1 VVGRFT
7 RSASAEKVQG
17 GAPISAAGRR
27 AYARTVP
34 RFLFAVIALFLLL
47 ASTADAAAA
56 RTCRSGHTAYKRD
69 GVRVFWVAD
78 GYDNS
83 DYYACG
89 PRTRK
94 PVYVTSVSEAYG
106 ALFVVGRRGDKVL
119 FRTSTS
125 GEGGGDYATV
135 GWVDVRASI
144 VRSGE
149 LAGQSYNNVLDL
161 VVAKDG
167 GMAVAVAN
175 EEDGDAVVRVGY
187 LARASKRG
195 RLRGEQ
201 ALAIAGEG
209 YVRRSLAF
217 AGASLRWKADRA
229 RSVPL
234 SGEPLTCTAGA
245 TVAEGAG
252 ARLFELFQG
261 LKDTLA
267 ACSAG
272 ETTPRK
278 LASSDV
284 GSQGFWT
291 ELPLKRAGERAAL
304 MASRDGIVVLD
315 GGRVSLTR
323 PDGIEALQD
332 VALGATGPVV
342 FAGTT
347 QDTGQEV
354 ISLLSGQ
361 RLATQGGKIKPGTL
375 AIGDRV
381 TWETTDGVPQSAPLT
396 GETTLDC
403 TVGST
408 LHARDGLRVFEL
420 LGASETRLLACVP
433 GATAPLQLL
442 TAPSSAS
449 WRIFEAGREDGRF
462 AVVAASESRGAEAR
476 FISFDADDAVTAV
489 PRSSLVGIKDV
500 ALAPDGRSAF
510 ALRAEGK
517 WRIVAYTGG
526 VERVPAKP
534 SDGVQAGSLAIDGA
548 RLVWRNLSGAERS
561 VVL

>member
-1 VVGRFT
+1 VAPRFLL
-7 RSASAEKVQG
+7 AK
-17 GAPISAAGRR
+17 GALTLER
-27 AYARTVP
+27 VP
-34 RFLFAVIALFLLL
+34 RFLFPLIALLLL
-47 ASTADAAAA
+47 FASTADAAAT
-56 RTCRSGHTAYKRD
+56 RTCRSGHTTYKRD
-69 GVRVFWVAD
+69 GVRVFRVAD

-89 PRTRK
+89 PHTRR
-94 PVYVTSVSEAYG
+94 PTYITSVSDTYG
-106 ALFVVGRRGDKVL
+106 ALFVVGRRGGKVL

-135 GWVDVRASI
+135 GWVDARTADVRL
-144 VRSGE
+144 GE
-149 LAGQSYNNVLDL
+149 LAGESYNNVLDL

-175 EEDGDAVVRVGY
+175 DEDEDAVVRVGY
-187 LARASKRG
+187 LARAAKRG

-209 YVRRSLAF
+209 YVQRSLAF
-217 AGASLRWKADRA
+217 AGASLTWTADGA

-234 SGEPLTCTAGA
+234 SGEPLTCTAGV
-245 TVAEGAG
+245 TVAEGGG
-252 ARLFELFQG
+252 ARLFEVLQG
-261 LKDTLA
+261 RKDTLA
-267 ACSAG
+267 GCSAG
-272 ETTPRK
+272 EPTPRT
-278 LASSDV
+278 LASNGVS
-284 GSQGFWT
+284 SQGFWS

-304 MASRDGIVVLD
+304 MVSRNGIVVLD
-315 GGRVSLTR
+315 GGRVTLTR
-323 PDGIEALQD
+323 PEGIEALQD

-347 QDTGQEV
+347 RDTEQEV
-354 ISLLSGQ
+354 ISLLSGP
-361 RLATQGGKIKPGTL
+361 RLATQGGKIKSGTL
-375 AIGDRV
+375 AIGERV
-381 TWETTDGVPQSAPLT
+381 TWETTDGVAQSTPLT

-433 GATAPLQLL
+433 GATAPVQLL
-442 TAPSSAS
+442 SAPSSAS
-449 WRIFEAGREDGRF
+449 WRIFEAGREDGRV
-462 AVVAASESRGAEAR
+462 AVVAGSESRGAEER

-489 PRSSLVGIKDV
+489 PRSALVGIKDV

-517 WRIVAYTGG
+517 WRIVAYAGG

-534 SDGVQAGSLAIDGA
+534 SDGVQAGSLTINGA

-561 VVL
+561 AAL